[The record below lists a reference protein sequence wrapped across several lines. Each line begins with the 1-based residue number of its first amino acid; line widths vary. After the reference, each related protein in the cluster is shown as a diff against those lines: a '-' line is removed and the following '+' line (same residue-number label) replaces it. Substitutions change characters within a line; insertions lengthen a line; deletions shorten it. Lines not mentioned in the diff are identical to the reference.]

1 MVDSVALL
9 EVSSRFGWV
18 WHAVVMA
25 GPRSAAREALLS
37 EFRWTDGH
45 ADFAR
50 VLRSAAFV
58 ENIGPA
64 LIEPFEHDAVSG
76 VVAIEARGFGLGALA
91 AHTLGVGLILAR
103 KPGAIHPGAVEH
115 VAEDP
120 DWRGRRLTFGISP
133 QAVRPDDR
141 LLLVDDWVET
151 GSQARTVASLV
162 TGLGGTLVGV
172 SAVIDHANVD
182 TRRELGLVG
191 LLRSTELPPYTGT

>member
-1 MVDSVALL
+1 M
-9 EVSSRFGWV
+9 
-18 WHAVVMA
+18 
-25 GPRSAAREALLS
+25 
-37 EFRWTDGH
+37 
-45 ADFAR
+45 
-50 VLRSAAFV
+50 
-58 ENIGPA
+58 
-64 LIEPFEHDAVSG
+64 
-76 VVAIEARGFGLGALA
+76 AIEARGFGLGALA
-91 AHTLGVGLILAR
+91 AHALGVGLILAR

-191 LLRSTELPPYTGT
+191 LLRSTELPRTREHDRDVIARPAASPGHDAGASRVRTAPSAAGHARIVRCPRRTIRRSSAGIGTSWPDRAA